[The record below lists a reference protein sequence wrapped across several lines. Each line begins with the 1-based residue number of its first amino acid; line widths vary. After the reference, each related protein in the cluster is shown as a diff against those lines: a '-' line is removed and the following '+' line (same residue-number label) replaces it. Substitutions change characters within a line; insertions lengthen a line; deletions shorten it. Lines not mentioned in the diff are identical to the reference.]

1 MEANRYNLY
10 IVGACSKRNKNT
22 VEKERASVALPLSHL
37 FANGRNFVSKTN
49 APKWMPQKTKSC
61 TTLLSKSIAT
71 QASIAHFKKN
81 DGGRAYAQSVAYKV
95 SRVSAFE
102 ILLSLSWSPNTIEK
116 GRTLTSSM

>member
-1 MEANRYNLY
+1 MVANRYNLC
-10 IVGACSKRNKNT
+10 IVGACRKRNKSR

-37 FANGRNFVSKTN
+37 FANGRNFASKTN

-71 QASIAHFKKN
+71 QASIVHLKKN

-95 SRVSAFE
+95 SRVSAFDFFLWLSCE
-102 ILLSLSWSPNTIEK
+102 VRIL
-116 GRTLTSSM
+116 